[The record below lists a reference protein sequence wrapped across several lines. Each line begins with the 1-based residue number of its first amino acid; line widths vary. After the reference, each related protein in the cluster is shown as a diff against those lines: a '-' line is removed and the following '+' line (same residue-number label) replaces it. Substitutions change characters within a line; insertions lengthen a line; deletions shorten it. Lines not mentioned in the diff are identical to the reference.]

1 MKTSRGTR
9 NHNPGNL
16 RHGAPWQGLADKQP
30 DPDFC
35 TFKSAAY
42 GIRAMAVTL
51 ITYQDKRRAADG
63 SKIDSIREAIT
74 RWAPAFENQT
84 DAYVVAVGKAVC
96 GTGVCKGPDDETIN
110 VHDYNT
116 LRPLVE
122 AIIRHENGAGPLTTA
137 NTWYD
142 AQTIDKGL
150 ALAGVEPPKRAAGP
164 VPVTRETVAATGT
177 AGLGVVQIAEVA
189 PALVDAIEKQQDG
202 LTSGQI
208 SRIVVGTLLV
218 ALAVFIAWSQ
228 VSKHKA
234 GVL

>member
-1 MKTSRGTR
+1 MKTSRGVR
-9 NHNPGNL
+9 NNNPGNL

-35 TFKSAAY
+35 TFQSAAY

-51 ITYQDKRRAADG
+51 ITYQDKHGIKTVEDA
-63 SKIDSIREAIT
+63 ID
-74 RWAPAFENQT
+74 RWAPPSENNT
-84 DAYVVAVGKAVC
+84 LAYQVSVAKAVGVS
-96 GTGVCKGPDDETIN
+96 TNQVIDF
-110 VHDYNT
+110 HDYKM

-122 AIIRHENGAGPLTTA
+122 AIIRHENGAGPMGTP

-150 ALAGVEPPKRAAGP
+150 ALAGVEPPRRVAGP
-164 VPVTRETVAATGT
+164 VPVTRETVGATAT
-177 AGLGVVQIAEVA
+177 AGVGVAQLAEVA
-189 PALVDAIEKQQDG
+189 PAVIDAIEKQQDG

-208 SRIVVGTLLV
+208 SRIVLGGVLV

-228 VSKHKA
+228 VNKHKA
-234 GVL
+234 GAL